1 MNSQS
6 RHRSIRI
13 RTAISDGS
21 SAPRKAGMRITL
33 GVTGGV
39 AAYKAAELVRRL
51 QQDGFTVQV
60 VMTRSAR
67 EFVTPLTFA
76 SLSGQKVITDLF
88 GDSSG
93 GEANLESAIEHIAVA
108 QRTDL
113 LLVAPATADIIAK
126 FARGIAD
133 DFLTTLYLASTAPV
147 VVAPAMNVN
156 MWNHTATQENVEMLR
171 ARGVKIVDPA
181 EGYLAC
187 GMIGAGRLAGQD
199 DIVAA
204 VREVL
209 KTQRDLDGETVLITA
224 GPTCEDL
231 DPVRYLTNCSSG
243 KMGYAVGGAA
253 ALRGATG
260 MLDRRPVDLEVP
272 ARVQRVDV
280 RTAREMH
287 NAVVERIA
295 DSSVAILAAA
305 VADYRPVEQHAKKIK
320 KGNAPLTISLE
331 PTTDILAEAARNKG
345 QRIIVGFAAETDHVA
360 ENARKK
366 LAAKNAD
373 LIVANDVTAEGAGFD
388 HDTNIVTLFSRDGR
402 DLALPKMSKSEVAQ
416 RILDEVVRLRSVLD
430 TTAALKRSG
439 V

>member
-1 MNSQS
+1 
-6 RHRSIRI
+6 
-13 RTAISDGS
+13 
-21 SAPRKAGMRITL
+21 MRITL

-60 VMTRSAR
+60 VMTRGAR

-93 GEANLESAIEHIAVA
+93 SEANLESAIEHIAVA

-126 FARGIAD
+126 FSRGIAD

-147 VVAPAMNVN
+147 VIAPAMNVN
-156 MWNHTATQENVEMLR
+156 MWNHAATQENVEMLR
-171 ARGVKIVDPA
+171 ARGVTIVDPA

-187 GMIGAGRLAGQD
+187 GMTGAGRLAGQD

-209 KTQRDLDGETVLITA
+209 KAERDLTGDTVLVTA

-231 DPVRYLTNCSSG
+231 DPVRYLTNRSSG
-243 KMGYAVGGAA
+243 KMGYAVAEAA
-253 ALRGATG
+253 ARRGAKVILVSG
-260 MLDRRPVDLEVP
+260 PVNLETP
-272 ARVQRVDV
+272 AGVERVDV
-280 RTAREMH
+280 RSAKEMH
-287 NAVVERIA
+287 RAVIGQIA
-295 DSSVAILAAA
+295 GASIAILAAA
-305 VADYRPVEQHAKKIK
+305 VADYRPMEQHAEKIK
-320 KGNAPLTISLE
+320 KDSDAPLTISLE
-331 PTTDILAEAARNKG
+331 ATTDILAEVAKNKG

-366 LAAKNAD
+366 LLRKNAD
-373 LIVANDVTAEGAGFD
+373 LIVANDVTAEGSGFD

-402 DLALPKMSKSEVAQ
+402 DLALPKLSKSEVAQ
-416 RILDEVVRLRSVLD
+416 RILDEVVRLRGVLQG
-430 TTAALKRSG
+430 TTAAKRSAL
-439 V
+439 